1 MIKSHKFIW
10 TWQIAMS
17 LSRGLLRK
25 RWPESGLWH
34 PYGCHELG
42 GCPNTCLYKIHKPS
56 LTQHEATVV
65 VLHTERNL
73 TVWVYSPGPPLFL
86 HWRVTINANVSTVLL
101 SQDLFTTNMTT
112 ECLSSSNYL
121 ITFTTEQLPAASNL
135 SPSST
140 QRPSAAVPPNL
151 GLGIIVPDYARF
163 QQPIWS
169 SSSKTSTEGKN

>member
-1 MIKSHKFIW
+1 MADSNVTIKGTAQEAVAWVWPVASLRLPWAGRLSEHLSL
-10 TWQIAMS
+10 QITQAF
-17 LSRGLLRK
+17 
-25 RWPESGLWH
+25 
-34 PYGCHELG
+34 
-42 GCPNTCLYKIHKPS
+42 

-121 ITFTTEQLPAASNL
+121 ITFTTEQLPAASNF

-140 QRPSAAVPPNL
+140 QRPSAEVPPNIV
-151 GLGIIVPDYARF
+151 LGIIVPDYARF